1 MTALLEVRDL
11 VVHYRTGSWFSGGK
25 GTVYAVNGVSLDVH
39 PGETLALVGES
50 GCGKS
55 SFGRAVLRLHPP
67 VSGTVSFEGQ
77 DLLGLDRKAL
87 RAVRRRMQIVFQDP
101 YSSLN
106 PRLTIGV
113 SVAEGLEIHRI
124 VPRQE
129 IAARV
134 GALLEEVGLDPAM
147 ASRYPHEFSGGQR
160 QRIGIARALAVE
172 PAFLVCDEPVSAL
185 DVSVQAQVLNLFLE
199 LQRHRGLAYLFIAH
213 DLAVVRQIAH
223 RVAVMYMGRIVEQGD
238 VETVISRPRHPYTVA
253 LLSAVPIPN
262 PDVAR
267 ARKPIVLEGDV
278 PSPINPP
285 SGCRFRTRCPLAQE
299 ICAKQEPPLLQ
310 IGPRHP
316 YTVALLSA
324 VPVPDPERQRM
335 RIVLPGD
342 PPSPTVL
349 PQGCPFAGRCF
360 HPAKNDRCTT
370 ERPELRVVDGREVAC
385 HYAEQPPGSPPDV

>member
-1 MTALLEVRDL
+1 MTTMLEVRDL
-11 VVHYRTGSWFSGGK
+11 VVHYRAGSWFSGGAR
-25 GTVYAVNGVSLDVH
+25 TVFAVNGVTLDVDA
-39 PGETLALVGES
+39 GETLALVGES
-50 GCGKS
+50 GSGKS

-67 VSGTVSFEGQ
+67 TSGSVSFEGQ
-77 DLLGLDRKAL
+77 DLLGLDRRAL

-106 PRLTIGV
+106 PRLTVGA

-124 VPRQE
+124 VPKQE
-129 IAARV
+129 LRARV

-147 ASRYPHEFSGGQR
+147 ADRYPHEFSGGQR

-223 RVAVMYMGRIVEQGD
+223 RVAVMYLGLIMEQGD
-238 VETVISRPRHPYTVA
+238 VETVITRPRHPYT
-253 LLSAVPIPN
+253 I
-262 PDVAR
+262 
-267 ARKPIVLEGDV
+267 
-278 PSPINPP
+278 
-285 SGCRFRTRCPLAQE
+285 
-299 ICAKQEPPLLQ
+299 
-310 IGPRHP
+310 
-316 YTVALLSA
+316 ALLSA

-342 PPSPTVL
+342 PPSPTVM

-360 HPAKNDRCTT
+360 HPAKNERCMT
-370 ERPELRVVDGREVAC
+370 ERPVLRVVDQREVAC
-385 HYAEQPPGSPPDV
+385 HYAEQDAGRTAQGG

>member
-1 MTALLEVRDL
+1 MSTMLEVRDL
-11 VVHYRTGSWFSGGK
+11 VVHYRQGSWFSGGAR
-25 GTVYAVNGVSLDVH
+25 TIYAVNGVSLEVDA
-39 PGETLALVGES
+39 GETLALVGES
-50 GCGKS
+50 GSGKS
-55 SFGRAVLRLHPP
+55 SFGRAVLRLYPP
-67 VSGTVSFEGQ
+67 TSGSVTFEGQ
-77 DLLGLDRKAL
+77 DLLGLDRRAL
-87 RAVRRRMQIVFQDP
+87 RGVRRRMQIVFQDP

-106 PRLTIGV
+106 PRLTVGA

-124 VPRQE
+124 VPKQE
-129 IAARV
+129 IRARV

-147 ASRYPHEFSGGQR
+147 ADRYPHEFSGGQR

-223 RVAVMYMGRIVEQGD
+223 RVAVMYLGRIVEQGD
-238 VETVISRPRHPYTVA
+238 VETM
-253 LLSAVPIPN
+253 
-262 PDVAR
+262 VAR
-267 ARKPIVLEGDV
+267 
-278 PSPINPP
+278 
-285 SGCRFRTRCPLAQE
+285 
-299 ICAKQEPPLLQ
+299 
-310 IGPRHP
+310 PRHP

-324 VPVPDPERQRM
+324 VPVPDPARQRM

-360 HPAKNDRCTT
+360 HPAKNGRCTT
-370 ERPELRVVDGREVAC
+370 ERPELRLVDGREVAC
-385 HYAEQPPGSPPDV
+385 HYAELDAGRTAQGA